1 MKHLNFLEK
10 ILFLINSIV
19 AVLLLFTYVI
29 PYIDPEKF
37 SSIAILS
44 LAYPTL
50 LVVNIFF
57 VIIWLIKLKPQL
69 LVSLCIIGIGFN
81 HIEALFSFGKKDVT
95 TIDDIKILSY
105 NVRQFNRLNWIK
117 SSTVKQDICDF
128 INKQDADIVCIQEFP
143 NNVHLNFDLKIVSQ
157 KKRKANGLCILSK
170 HKVIN
175 SGVINFENSIN
186 GIIYADLLIDQN
198 IIRVYNI
205 HLQSFG
211 LNTHKNFY
219 GKKNKSALFKKFKRV
234 FKQQAL
240 QIKKLQEHIKACKYP
255 TILAGDFNNTA
266 FSWNYKQL
274 TRTHKDAFVEAGS
287 GFGSSYN
294 YMLPFRIDFILAE
307 NNMKVTLFKNF
318 KINLSDHYPILAHI
332 NINN

>member
-1 MKHLNFLEK
+1 MKRLNILEK
-10 ILFLINSIV
+10 FLFLINSIV
-19 AVLLLFTYVI
+19 AVLLLFTYII
-29 PYIDPEKF
+29 PYIDPENF
-37 SSIAILS
+37 PSLAILS

-50 LVVNIFF
+50 LVVNILF

-69 LVSLCIIGIGFN
+69 LVSLCIIGIGF
-81 HIEALFSFGKKDVT
+81 HHTEALFSFDKKDT
-95 TIDDIKILSY
+95 STPADIKLLSY

-117 SSTVKQDICDF
+117 SSTVQQDICDF
-128 INKQDADIVCIQEFP
+128 INQQNADIICIQEYP
-143 NNVHLNFDLKIVSQ
+143 NNVKLNFNLKIVSQ
-157 KKRKANGLCILSK
+157 KKRLANGLCILSK

-186 GIIYADLLIDQN
+186 GIIYADLLIN
-198 IIRVYNI
+198 KKITRIYNI

-211 LNTHKNFY
+211 LNTNKNFY
-219 GKKNKSALFKKFKRV
+219 GKKNKSALFNKFRGV
-234 FKQQAL
+234 FKQQAQ
-240 QIKKLQEHIKACKYP
+240 QIKQLQEHIKACKYP

-274 TRTHKDAFVEAGS
+274 TQTHKDAFVKAGG

-294 YMLPFRIDFILAE
+294 YMLPFRIDFILPE

-318 KINLSDHYPILAHI
+318 KIKLSDHYPILAHI